1 MSASNKKKL
10 RKEQEAAKLT
20 EKQRSAQK
28 EAKKVNL
35 YTAAFVIVLA
45 LLLIVAIVVGVRQA
59 VTNSGIR
66 EKKTTALTVGTH
78 EISNAELN
86 YYYMDAVNNFYSNY
100 GSYAAMFGLD
110 VTQPLNEQVVDT
122 ATGATWADDFL
133 DSAKSTAQAAYAL
146 ADAAEAAGYTLPEE
160 NRASIQNAISSMDV
174 YATLYGYSSGEDYLK
189 AIYGKG
195 ATVESYQAYCE
206 RNALAQAYQEFY
218 SDSLTYTDE
227 DLRAAEA
234 DNYSAYSSF
243 TYQTYYLAAS
253 RFLTG
258 GTTDENGTTTYSD
271 EEKAASIAAAEE
283 AAKALTGADID
294 SIEAL
299 DAAIA
304 DLEINADTQA
314 ASTAYDNTRYSSVNS
329 AYLDW
334 ITDSSRKEGDMAYF
348 ANTSVSTDESGAET
362 TTVNGYYVVY
372 FIRSTDNNFP
382 LSNVR
387 HILVTPEHIHDEGEE
402 AHADGETY
410 SEEELAAAK
419 KTAEEILAEWKAGEA
434 TEESFAALANEK
446 SADGDGTTGG
456 LYENIS
462 SDSSY
467 VANFKN
473 WALDGHK
480 SGDTGIVETEYGYH
494 VMYYVGDTDYTY
506 RDYQIETDLR
516 NADVSEWYSQTVAA
530 VAMTDGNTRYIRTD
544 LVLSSAG

>member
-10 RKEQEAAKLT
+10 RKEQEAAKMT
-20 EKQRSAQK
+20 EKQRTAQK

-35 YTAAFVIVLA
+35 YTAAFAIVLA
-45 LLLIVAIVVGVRQA
+45 LLLIVAIFVGVKQTVA
-59 VTNSGIR
+59 NSGIR

-110 VTQPLNEQVVDT
+110 VTQPLNEQVVDEAAGT
-122 ATGATWADDFL
+122 TWADDFL

-146 ADAAEAAGYTLPEE
+146 ADAAQAAGFTLPDEDKTD
-160 NRASIQNAISSMDV
+160 IQNAISSMDV

-195 ATVESYQAYCE
+195 ATTASYQAYCE
-206 RNALAQAYQEFY
+206 RNALAQAYQEYY

-271 EEKAASIAAAEE
+271 EETAASIAAAEE
-283 AAKALTGADID
+283 AAKTLTGADID

-304 DLEINADTQA
+304 ALEINADTQA
-314 ASTAYDNTRYSSVNS
+314 ASTAYDSTKYSSVNS
-329 AYLDW
+329 AYQDW
-334 ITDSSRKEGDMAYF
+334 IADDSRKEGDMAYF
-348 ANTSVSTDESGAET
+348 ANTSVSADENGEET

-387 HILVTPEHIHDEGEE
+387 HILVAPEHVHEEGEE
-402 AHADGETY
+402 AHTDGETY

-419 KTAEEILAEWKAGEA
+419 KTAEEILAQWKAGEA

-462 SDSSY
+462 PDSSY
-467 VANFKN
+467 VENFKN
-473 WALDGHK
+473 WALAGHK

-506 RDYQIETDLR
+506 RDYQIETELR
-516 NADVSEWYSQTVAA
+516 NADVSEWYSQTVE
-530 VAMTDGNTRYIRTD
+530 AMPMTEGNTRYIRTD
-544 LVLSSAG
+544 LVLNSAG